1 MKTSILSKLTLGLVM
16 ALAMGLSACAKKGDS
31 AIRTAKRGG
40 EITTSSTCSTGASS
54 IGRIYYPSNPTGF
67 ETAVKIFVSTNL
79 PGSAFGNIDASGK
92 LANGVFLTMN
102 LRFDANGTIDKANSK
117 VLVQIR
123 DSLVGTI
130 DQSTGKEIP
139 PYEVQ
144 FTSAYNG
151 VLNKQTRKF
160 TVTFEDQYGW
170 IGFDGSYDNNNA
182 MGTVYFKNYSS
193 VDGSSLQQQVMGSF
207 WVPACGLFN

>member
-1 MKTSILSKLTLGLVM
+1 MKTSVLSKLTLGLVM

-31 AIRTAKRGG
+31 AVRVAKRGG

-54 IGRIYYPSNPTGF
+54 IGRIYYPSNQSAF
-67 ETAVKIFVSTNL
+67 EAAVKSFVSTNL
-79 PGSAFGNIDASGK
+79 PGSAFGSIDASGSA
-92 LANGVFLTMN
+92 ANGVFLTMN
-102 LRFDANGTIDKANSK
+102 LRFDSAGQIDKANSK

-130 DQSTGKEIP
+130 DSATQKEIP
-139 PYEVQ
+139 AYEVQ

-151 VLNKQTRKF
+151 VLNKSTRKF

-170 IGFDGSYDNNNA
+170 IGFDGYYDNNNA
-182 MGTVYFKNYSS
+182 YGTVYFKNYSS
-193 VDGSSLQQQVMGSF
+193 VDGSSLQQQTMGSF
-207 WVPACGLFN
+207 WVPTCGLLN